1 LRISWRYR
9 ERLPSGAT
17 LMTAEAKGRLLSSW
31 LHPAQF
37 GAGVRP
43 ECD

>member
-17 LMTAEAKGRLLSSW
+17 LMTAEAKGGLLSSC
-31 LHPAQF
+31 LILAQ
-37 GAGVRP
+37 
-43 ECD
+43 